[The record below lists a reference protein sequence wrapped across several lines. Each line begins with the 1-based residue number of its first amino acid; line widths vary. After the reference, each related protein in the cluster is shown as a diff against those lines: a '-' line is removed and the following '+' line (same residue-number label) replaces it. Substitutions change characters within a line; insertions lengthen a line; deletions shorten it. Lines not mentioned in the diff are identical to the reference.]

1 MINVVKG
8 MPPEPNKTLMDLLG
22 SAHVFAS
29 ALTNVLERKLVG
41 QLSAGLLT
49 PTQVKVLQ
57 LIARTE
63 THSVGDVAVFLDV
76 SDAAASKTVDKLVR
90 GGWIRRIEAKPD
102 RRATELFLTSSGKKL
117 LKSYD
122 VARLRCISAICRGM
136 RNAEILEFAK
146 RLDVLSAR
154 IVKHVVRS
162 EEICLQCGIHLRE
175 RCVIREETG
184 DVCAY
189 RRARNKEESV
199 QEA

>member
-1 MINVVKG
+1 
-8 MPPEPNKTLMDLLG
+8 MDLLG

-63 THSVGDVAVFLDV
+63 THCVGDVAVFLDV

-90 GGWIRRIEAKPD
+90 GGWVRRIEAKPD
-102 RRATELFLTSSGKKL
+102 RRATELFLTNSGKKL
-117 LKSYD
+117 LRTYD
-122 VARLRCISAICRGM
+122 AARLRSISSICSDM
-136 RNAEILEFAK
+136 RNAEILDFAK

-162 EEICLQCGIHLRE
+162 EDICLQCGIHLRE
-175 RCVIREETG
+175 RCVIREESG

-189 RRARNKEESV
+189 RRARNKEESSRGA
-199 QEA
+199 Q

>member
-1 MINVVKG
+1 
-8 MPPEPNKTLMDLLG
+8 MDLLG

-41 QLSAGLLT
+41 QLSAGTFT
-49 PTQVKVLQ
+49 PTQIKVLQ

-63 THSVGDVAVFLDV
+63 THCVGDVAVFLDV

-90 GGWIRRIEAKPD
+90 GGWVRRIEAKPD
-102 RRATELFLTSSGKKL
+102 RRSTELFLTASGKKL
-117 LKSYD
+117 LRTYD
-122 VARLRCISAICRGM
+122 AARLRSIAAVCRGM
-136 RNAEILEFAK
+136 RRSEILSLAR

-162 EEICLQCGIHLRE
+162 EDICLQCGIHLRE
-175 RCVIREETG
+175 RCVIRQESG

-189 RRARNKEESV
+189 RRTRNRETSV
-199 QEA
+199 RGT

>member
-8 MPPEPNKTLMDLLG
+8 MPEPNKTLMDLLG

-76 SDAAASKTVDKLVR
+76 SDAAASKTVEKLVR

-122 VARLRCISAICRGM
+122 VARLRSISAICRGM

-162 EEICLQCGIHLRE
+162 DEICLQCGIHLRE

-189 RRARNKEESV
+189 RRTRNKEESV